1 MRTSVWKATTVVAL
15 GLAGLLA
22 FRPLRAQSHVAETP
36 AVSPAATVAGV
47 EGQSAPAPR
56 GTRSDALVARL
67 AATRGTDDA
76 CEVLDSLGWQGD
88 ARATAALVE
97 TLGAR
102 STSTVK
108 ACALSALGH
117 VPGDA
122 ATDALLEAS
131 HSPQANVRDAALVA

>member
-22 FRPLRAQSHVAETP
+22 FRPLRASSHVAETP
-36 AVSPAATVAGV
+36 AAPAVPVAGV
-47 EGQSAPAPR
+47 EGQSAPAPQAS
-56 GTRSDALVARL
+56 RSDALVARL

-102 STSTVK
+102 ST
-108 ACALSALGH
+108 
-117 VPGDA
+117 
-122 ATDALLEAS
+122 
-131 HSPQANVRDAALVA
+131 